1 MSAKQTE
8 ILEDGNRPTKC
19 NVAFEQ
25 AGFQQALSYRQWT
38 PDWMVAIRKEGW
50 DAFQKMQWPSRREE
64 QWMRTDIRMF
74 RLDQFKTFDAELYS
88 EDDLPDSQLGN
99 GVELSGRTA
108 AIDGQNVVS
117 EFSEQWREKGVF
129 FGTIKQAAQEIPEVL
144 KKHLFRSGSQV
155 IEDRFSA
162 LHQAMFTGGTVLYV
176 PRNVHLSDPVHIQN
190 VLTEGGSDLAHLLIV
205 LEEGASATV
214 LNEQN
219 NVAVDS
225 SGVHVGAM
233 EITVADRANLS
244 FVSLQDWGSKTWHF
258 ARQCAT
264 VGADANLQWTVGA
277 LGGKLAKVNQHVELV
292 GRGAQCQ
299 VNGTMFTQE
308 KQHLSYHTLQHHR
321 ASDTRSDFLYK
332 TALQDD
338 SHTVWRGMIKV
349 DKVAQKTD
357 GYQRNDNLLL
367 SNVCRAD
374 SIPGLEIEADDVRC
388 THGSTSG
395 RVDDEQIFYC
405 QNRGFTRGE
414 AIRMI
419 VTGFF
424 QKIFD
429 RIQLESVRD
438 ALGLAIARRVRNYE

>member
-1 MSAKQTE
+1 MSAQQTE
-8 ILEDGNRPTKC
+8 ILQNNPCPTRC
-19 NVAFEQ
+19 DVAFEK
-25 AGFQQALSYRQWT
+25 AGFQQVLDSRPWT
-38 PDWMVAIRKEGW
+38 PQWLTTIRKEGW
-50 DAFQKMQWPSRREE
+50 DAFEKMQWPSRREE

-74 RLDQFKTFDAELYS
+74 RLDQFKTFANKQYS
-88 EDDLPDSQLGN
+88 EEDLPESQLGK

-108 AIDGQNVVS
+108 AIDGQSVAS
-117 EFSEQWREKGVF
+117 EFSEQWAEKGVF
-129 FGTIKQAAQEIPEVL
+129 FGTIQQAAEKIPDVL

-176 PRNVHLSDPVHIQN
+176 PRNVQLTQPVHIQN
-190 VLTEGGSDLAHLLIV
+190 VLTDGGSDLAHLLIV

-219 NVAVDS
+219 SVSADS
-225 SGVHVGAM
+225 AGVHVGAM

-321 ASDTRSDFLYK
+321 AADTRSDFLYK

-349 DKVAQKTD
+349 DKIAQKTD

-429 RIQLESVRD
+429 RIQLESVRE